1 MAPQMTPLV
10 GMLNAS
16 FLCLLP
22 KIVSPTV
29 PCHSQL
35 LLDCILHLR
44 RWKRLFSTFWLCYWT
59 RWQQLICP
67 KTFSAALA
75 HPIYMPFSPY
85 HLPSVIFHLLGN
97 PPTSLHYI
105 KGAKINHLDNRP
117 YSLLPFFCNVMDS
130 IITVDTKSL
139 LFSTNIISDHQFCFR
154 SDHSTLDMLPLLTQ
168 Q

>member
-1 MAPQMTPLV
+1 MPHFCVCFQR
-10 GMLNAS
+10 
-16 FLCLLP
+16 LCRQP
-22 KIVSPTV
+22 FPVIHNCSWTV
-29 PCHSQL
+29 FCTWEGGKGYFPPSDSATGPDDNSWYVLKPSL
-35 LLDCILHLR
+35 LLLHIL
-44 RWKRLFSTFWLCYWT
+44 
-59 RWQQLICP
+59 
-67 KTFSAALA
+67 
-75 HPIYMPFSPY
+75 YMPFSPY

-154 SDHSTLDMLPLLTQ
+154 SDHSTLDMLPLLTKQ
-168 Q
+168 